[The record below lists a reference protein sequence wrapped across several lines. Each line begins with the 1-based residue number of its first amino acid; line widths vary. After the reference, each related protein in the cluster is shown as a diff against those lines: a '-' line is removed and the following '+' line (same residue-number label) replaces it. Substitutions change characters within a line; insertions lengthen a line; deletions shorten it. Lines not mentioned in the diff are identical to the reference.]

1 MTSVAKV
8 AFAPTLESDVGAPAG
23 GGGGGGCPPTL
34 RSYEGRG
41 WREATADLEVELVRM
56 YDAAHTLP
64 PGPII
69 ALLAELRRY
78 RDAGNEKSAGAVPSN
93 STTPA
98 R

>member
-1 MTSVAKV
+1 MRSVGEV
-8 AFAPTLESDVGAPAG
+8 AFAPTIQSDVGARADSS
-23 GGGGGGCPPTL
+23 GCPPTL

-56 YDAAHTLP
+56 YDAARTLP
-64 PGPII
+64 PGPVI

-78 RDAGNEKSAGAVPSN
+78 RDAGNEKSAGVVQGN

>member
-8 AFAPTLESDVGAPAG
+8 AFAPTLESDVGAPASV
-23 GGGGGGCPPTL
+23 GGCPPTL

-41 WREATADLEVELVRM
+41 WREATEDLEVELVRM

-78 RDAGNEKSAGAVPSN
+78 RDAGNEKSAGAVQSN